1 MADGVLEQLVPG
13 HGAGA
18 HGVDA
23 AAGGPQVL
31 VLLHQ
36 IHQERDGGGLEVDVA
51 VQCQD
56 VRVFSQNLI
65 REYHT
70 S

>member
-1 MADGVLEQLVPG
+1 MTDGVLEELIPD

-23 AAGGPQVL
+23 AAGGPEVL

-36 IHQERDGGGLEVDVA
+36 VDEEGDGGGLEVDVP
-51 VQCQD
+51 VQGQD
-56 VRVFSQNLI
+56 VRVLGQDLFPADF
-65 REYHT
+65 
-70 S
+70 